1 MRKFFFG
8 ENIFEILDYLDE
20 GIHIIDDRGNIVYY
34 NRAAQRLDEIEG
46 DKAIGRHILE
56 IYPSLTYE
64 TSTLLKVIK
73 TGQPIFN
80 VEQTFVN
87 YKGDRITTLNT
98 SLPIKANGKIIG
110 ALEISK
116 DITQVRRLS
125 EKILDL
131 QKELFNDNNKKPNKS
146 KHTAKY
152 TFVDIIGQSE
162 EMLRLK
168 SLALKASMVSSP
180 VLIYGKTG
188 TGKELFV
195 QSIHNASPR
204 KNKPFI
210 AQNCAALPSGLLE
223 SILFG
228 TVKGSFTGAED
239 RPGLFELA
247 NGGTLFLD
255 EINSMPLDL
264 QAKLL
269 RVIQDGSIR
278 RVGAVKTIDV
288 DVRIIAAINV
298 SPDEAIEKKQIRRD
312 LYYRLNVITLGLPEL
327 KKRPEDIPLLVEYF
341 IDKYN
346 KVLGRSVKRVS
357 KDVMD
362 LFLNYHWPG
371 NVRELEHV
379 IEGIMTLNDIEEIQ
393 SKHLPIQ
400 FKNTKSKS
408 TATRHLTESITI
420 RPLREAVE
428 ETERNIIYEALKKT
442 DWNITKTSELIRIPR
457 QTLQYKMKKYK
468 LKR

>member
-20 GIHIIDDRGNIVYY
+20 GIHIIDNRGNIVYY
-34 NRAAQRLDEIEG
+34 NKAAQRLDEIER

-87 YKGDRITTLNT
+87 YKGDKITTINT

-116 DITQVRRLS
+116 DITQVKKLS
-125 EKILDL
+125 EKIVDL
-131 QKELFNDNNKKPNKS
+131 QKELFKDERRKSNKNKRM
-146 KHTAKY
+146 AKY

-162 EMLRLK
+162 KMLRLK
-168 SLALKASMVSSP
+168 TLALKASLVSSP

-195 QSIHNASPR
+195 QSIHNASSR
-204 KNKPFI
+204 RNKPFI
-210 AQNCAALPSGLLE
+210 TQNCAALPSGLLE

-298 SPDEAIEKKQIRRD
+298 SPEEAIENRQIRKD

-327 KKRPEDIPLLVEYF
+327 KERTEDIPLLVEHF

-346 KVLGRSVKRVS
+346 RALGRNVKGVS
-357 KDVMD
+357 KDAMNS
-362 LFLNYHWPG
+362 FLKYYWPG

-379 IEGIMTLNDIEEIQ
+379 IEGIMTLHDIEEIQ
-393 SKHLPIQ
+393 LEHLPKPLKETIKQ
-400 FKNTKSKS
+400 S
-408 TATRHLTESITI
+408 TTI
-420 RPLREAVE
+420 RPLRETLE
-428 ETERNIIYEALKKT
+428 ETEKNIIYEALRET
-442 DWNITKTSELIRIPR
+442 DWNITKTSELIGIPR
-457 QTLQYKMKKYK
+457 QTLQYKMKKYG

>member
-1 MRKFFFG
+1 MRKLFFR

-20 GIHIIDDRGNIVYY
+20 GIHIIDNRGNIVYY
-34 NRAAQRLDEIEG
+34 NKAAQRLDEIEG

-64 TSTLLKVIK
+64 TSTLLKVTK

-87 YKGDRITTLNT
+87 YKGDKITTINT

-116 DITQVRRLS
+116 DITQVKRLS
-125 EKILDL
+125 EKIVDL
-131 QKELFNDNNKKPNKS
+131 QKELFNDNRKKSNKNKQ
-146 KHTAKY
+146 TAKY

-162 EMLRLK
+162 KMLRLK
-168 SLALKASMVSSP
+168 ALALKASMVSSP

-204 KNKPFI
+204 RNKPFI

-228 TVKGSFTGAED
+228 TVRGSFTGAED

-298 SPDEAIEKKQIRRD
+298 SPDEAIEKKQIRKD
-312 LYYRLNVITLGLPEL
+312 LYYRLNVITLCLPEL
-327 KKRPEDIPLLVEYF
+327 KERTEDIPLLVEHF

-346 KVLGRSVKRVS
+346 KVLGRNVKGVS

-362 LFLNYHWPG
+362 SFLKYCWPG

-379 IEGIMTLNDIEEIQ
+379 IESIMTLHDIEEIQ
-393 SKHLPIQ
+393 LKHLPMQ
-400 FKNTKSKS
+400 FKKTKKKS
-408 TATRHLTESITI
+408 TTI
-420 RPLREAVE
+420 RPLREILE
-428 ETERNIIYEALKKT
+428 ETEKSIIYEALNKT
-442 DWNITKTSELIRIPR
+442 DWNITKTSKLIGIPR
-457 QTLQYKMKKYK
+457 QTLQYKMRKYK